1 MNLHSFKNIGTT
13 THYYSFGAATKYF
26 VIYFQIKY
34 KTRSSWLNCALR
46 DNEAVFWV
54 SIGHYEAVADVNWQ
68 GWTGKLFFSRGGA
81 RPKIYGAGRSGE
93 PPPPSF
99 SAGCCNI
106 VPSLVSSIGE
116 SLDWGLYFAPQL
128 PRHFDHFYG
137 AGNPAFPIVQGGA
150 GRPSLMGS
158 PKMPL

>member
-1 MNLHSFKNIGTT
+1 MVWSGKLTEQAGLPILTGTGMHIT
-13 THYYSFGAATKYF
+13 QMLNCLGQTCKIQHIREGFPK
-26 VIYFQIKY
+26 KW
-34 KTRSSWLNCALR
+34 KTRSTWLNCALR
-46 DNEAVFWV
+46 DNKAMFWV

-116 SLDWGLYFAPQL
+116 S
-128 PRHFDHFYG
+128 
-137 AGNPAFPIVQGGA
+137 
-150 GRPSLMGS
+150 
-158 PKMPL
+158 